1 MGAAYKACN
10 DPDFLQEY
18 DSVSFE
24 LTLYDTTLGRLSFV
38 SLESCC
44 GAVLFPRHL
53 FRGLLM
59 LQGPGRVHRSPC
71 PDEQRSGCKLCCE
84 LWL

>member
-1 MGAAYKACN
+1 MGAVYKACN

-24 LTLYDTTLGRLSFV
+24 LPLYDTTLGRLSFV

-44 GAVLFPRHL
+44 GAVFFFSAAL
-53 FRGLLM
+53 
-59 LQGPGRVHRSPC
+59 VSRSF
-71 PDEQRSGCKLCCE
+71 DAARS
-84 LWL
+84 WQSTS